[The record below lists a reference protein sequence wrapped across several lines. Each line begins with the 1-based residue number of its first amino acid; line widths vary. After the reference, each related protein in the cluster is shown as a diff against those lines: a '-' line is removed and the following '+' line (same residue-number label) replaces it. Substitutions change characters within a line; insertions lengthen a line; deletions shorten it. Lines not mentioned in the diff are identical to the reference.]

1 MSINENNSGKDTES
15 IKKLTQEF
23 KIDDNDLRSSAS
35 KNSVT
40 LQKNLETSA
49 QESEIDNEP
58 EHFELEPKRN
68 PSRLLARKTSETESD
83 KPKKKFKSKSK
94 SKSKSPKKEKDI
106 PKQST
111 QFARRDQY

>member
-49 QESEIDNEP
+49 
-58 EHFELEPKRN
+58 
-68 PSRLLARKTSETESD
+68 
-83 KPKKKFKSKSK
+83 
-94 SKSKSPKKEKDI
+94 
-106 PKQST
+106 
-111 QFARRDQY
+111 